1 MPHTKK
7 SQEKITPDEVLEHL
21 KEGNKR
27 FISART
33 LDRDYYKKI
42 KKYSKGQYPEAI
54 ILNCIDSRTSAEIIF
69 DQGIG
74 DIFSVR
80 IAGNI
85 LNSDIVG
92 SMEFACAVAGAKLIL
107 VLGHSNCGAI
117 EGAINNVKM
126 GNLTGLLDKIHPAME
141 AVSSFEGKKD
151 SSNPKYMQKVADMN
165 VIITRDRIRQES
177 KILKEMEDSGKIKIA
192 GGMYDLST
200 GEVEFYE

>member
-1 MPHTKK
+1 MPHTKR
-7 SQEKITPDEVLEHL
+7 SQEKITPDEVLEQL
-21 KEGNKR
+21 REGNKR
-27 FISART
+27 FITANT

-42 KKYSKGQYPEAI
+42 KKYANGQYPMAI

-85 LNSDIVG
+85 LNSDILG

-107 VLGHSNCGAI
+107 VLGHSNCGAVQ
-117 EGAINNVKM
+117 GAIDSVKM
-126 GNLTGLLDKIHPAME
+126 GNLTGLLDKLHPAIDAIPPFDGE
-141 AVSSFEGKKD
+141 KSSKNAE
-151 SSNPKYMQKVADMN
+151 YMQKVADMN
-165 VIITRDRIRQES
+165 VLLTRERVRKES
-177 KILKEMEDSGKIKIA
+177 AILREMEESGQIKIV

-200 GEVEFYE
+200 GEVEFFE